1 MRSLPTILMMLLLVS
16 SIISGC
22 VSEPTKVDSEEDIP
36 VEENQDH
43 EPNFS
48 EHCIEYEELERCWL
62 LLVPPILNKTVPPL
76 YS

>member
-16 SIISGC
+16 SMISGC

-43 EPNFS
+43 EP
-48 EHCIEYEELERCWL
+48 
-62 LLVPPILNKTVPPL
+62 
-76 YS
+76 